1 MTGGRTIV
9 FVHGKGG
16 FESRQAWLGPL
27 NTGLSALGYP
37 VIGAH
42 GDRIIEADYLV
53 ALLAGDDGHTPG
65 VEWTKPPAR
74 ARHDTWADFLVRRE
88 ALAEAIEQ
96 SRNTPGPVHAGLFSG
111 TPLPDS
117 IAGTMEGVATY
128 RSSSRHRHA
137 AWRAMLAC
145 LPETGR
151 VTVVAHSLGSILMID
166 LLTRLPPGLQV
177 DLLLTIGSP
186 MGVKGLRSHHGGI
199 ETAGGFPA
207 DRVLRWLNVYDPGD
221 IITVGR
227 GASPFFQ
234 AALDAPVRT
243 GGSHSL
249 VGYMSH
255 PVIAAAVGHAMFS
268 EPGQAVVDAPM
279 SPPRVDGQG
288 VPSRR
293 LDPRWD
299 PLLLRFAYTQQLWA
313 TCDTGKWGF
322 RRRIDAAR
330 RILARR
336 TIEDI
341 ATRHA
346 SQPADVSELSP
357 LHPSRA
363 PTQED
368 LLVHA
373 AGLVRGQMS
382 DAQLVVA
389 AVDFLLAPTLPPFD
403 LDIADR
409 HAHEALAALLAN
421 VRRASPANPAP
432 SATSAP
438 SSTPAPSAQDVSE
451 AVIASVRDS
460 KAALSESG
468 FPWGPVLITAGI
480 GLLAA
485 TGVGLAVA
493 APAGLAG
500 AAAIASTL
508 ATFGPGGMVGGI
520 ATLTALTGA
529 ATAMTS
535 LGVVVELTPSDPR
548 YEQVRD
554 AMAVQLA
561 EQSAPQ
567 LRTSVA
573 GMLAVLGAQRRL
585 GLPSDAANI
594 EELLLRTESLVQHE
608 RGLHAEIAPGR
619 PGTKEWRTKASILGK
634 ALGSLDRN
642 ADALGLPAAPRAVI
656 RREIEQG

>member
-1 MTGGRTIV
+1 MTEGRTIV

-16 FESRQAWLGPL
+16 VESRQAWLGPL
-27 NTGLSALGYP
+27 NTGLSTLGYP
-37 VIGAH
+37 VIGSPE
-42 GDRIIEADYLV
+42 DRVIEPDYLPS
-53 ALLAGDDGHTPG
+53 LIAGDEGHTPG
-65 VEWTKPPAR
+65 IEWTPPPAR
-74 ARHDTWADFLVRRE
+74 IRHDNWADCLVRRE
-88 ALAEAIEQ
+88 ALAEAIER
-96 SRNTPGPVHAGLFSG
+96 SRNTPGPVHAGPFSD

-117 IAGTMEGVATY
+117 IAGTMEAVATY

-137 AWRAMLAC
+137 AWRAVLAC

-151 VTVVAHSLGSILMID
+151 ITVVAHSLGSILMLD
-166 LLTRLPPGLQV
+166 LLTRLPPGLQI

-199 ETAGGFPA
+199 DTSGGFPA

-234 AALDAPVRT
+234 AALDAPVST

-255 PVIAAAVGHAMFS
+255 PVVTAAVGHVMFDEAAEQS
-268 EPGQAVVDAPM
+268 A
-279 SPPRVDGQG
+279 PRVQSQG

-299 PLLLRFAYTQQLWA
+299 PLLLRFAFTQQLWV

-336 TIEDI
+336 TIDDI
-341 ATRHA
+341 AARHA
-346 SQPADVSELSP
+346 VQPVDTGEFSP

-363 PTQED
+363 PSQQD
-368 LLVHA
+368 LLIHA
-373 AGLVRGQMS
+373 VGLVRGQLS

-389 AVDFLLAPTLPPFD
+389 AVDFLLAPALPPFD

-409 HAHEALAALLAN
+409 HAHMALEALLER
-421 VRRASPANPAP
+421 VRRSSP
-432 SATSAP
+432 TDVE
-438 SSTPAPSAQDVSE
+438 PSAQEV
-451 AVIASVRDS
+451 AQVVIAAVRDS

-493 APAGLAG
+493 APVGLAG

-529 ATAMTS
+529 ATVMTS
-535 LGVVVELTPSDPR
+535 LGVAVELAPSDPR
-548 YEQVRD
+548 HEQVRD
-554 AMAVQLA
+554 AMALQLA

-573 GMLAVLGAQRRL
+573 GMLAVLQAQRRL
-585 GLPSDAANI
+585 ELPSDAASI
-594 EELLLRTESLVQHE
+594 EELLLRTESVVHHE

-619 PGTKEWRTKASILGK
+619 PGTKEWRTKATILGK
-634 ALGSLDRN
+634 ALASLERD
-642 ADALGLPAAPRAVI
+642 AKALGLPAAPRDVI
-656 RREIEQG
+656 RHEIEQG

>member
-1 MTGGRTIV
+1 M
-9 FVHGKGG
+9 HGKGG
-16 FESRQAWLGPL
+16 FESRPTWLGPL

-42 GDRIIEADYLV
+42 GDRIIEADYLP
-53 ALLAGDDGHTPG
+53 ALLAGDEGHTPG
-65 VEWTKPPAR
+65 IEWTAPSAR
-74 ARHDTWADFLVRRE
+74 SRHDHWADYLVRRE
-88 ALAEAIEQ
+88 ALAEAIER
-96 SRNTPGPVHAGLFSG
+96 SRNAPGLVHAGLLSD

-117 IAGTMEGVATY
+117 IAGTMEAVATY
-128 RSSSRHRHA
+128 RNSGRHRHA
-137 AWRAMLAC
+137 AWRAVLAC
-145 LPETGR
+145 LPEAGR

-166 LLTRLPPGLQV
+166 LLTRLPPRLQI
-177 DLLLTIGSP
+177 DLLVTIGSP

-199 ETAGGFPA
+199 ETVEGFPA
-207 DRVLRWLNVYDPGD
+207 DRVLRWLNVFDPGD

-234 AALDAPVRT
+234 AALDAPVST

-255 PVIAAAVGHAMFS
+255 PVVAAAVGHAMFS
-268 EPGQAVVDAPM
+268 DAIEDAGGSRPPGDVL
-279 SPPRVDGQG
+279 G

-313 TCDTGKWGF
+313 TCDASKWGF

-336 TIEDI
+336 TIDDI
-341 ATRHA
+341 ASRHA
-346 SQPADVSELSP
+346 AEPAGSGESSP

-373 AGLVRGQMS
+373 VGLVRGQMS

-389 AVDFLLAPTLPPFD
+389 AVDFLLAPALPPFD
-403 LDIADR
+403 LNIADR
-409 HAHEALAALLAN
+409 HAHESLEALLGL
-421 VRRASPANPAP
+421 VRRTSPVNSELSEGPE
-432 SATSAP
+432 
-438 SSTPAPSAQDVSE
+438 PSAQEVAQ
-451 AVIASVRDS
+451 AVIAAVRGSRD
-460 KAALSESG
+460 ALSESG

-529 ATAMTS
+529 ATVMTS

-548 YEQVRD
+548 YERVRD
-554 AMAVQLA
+554 AMALQLA
-561 EQSAPQ
+561 EQSAPA

-585 GLPSDAANI
+585 GLPSDASNI
-594 EELLLRTESLVQHE
+594 EELLLRTESIVQHE

-619 PGTKEWRTKASILGK
+619 PGTKEWRVKATILGK
-634 ALGSLDRN
+634 ALASLQRDT
-642 ADALGLPAAPRAVI
+642 DALGPAAAARVVV
-656 RREIEQG
+656 RTEIEQG

>member
-16 FESRQAWLGPL
+16 FESRQAWLSPL
-27 NTGLSALGYP
+27 NSGLSALGYP

-53 ALLAGDDGHTPG
+53 ALLAGDEGHTPG
-65 VEWTKPPAR
+65 VEWTPPPAR
-74 ARHDTWADFLVRRE
+74 LRHDHWADYLVRRE
-88 ALAEAIEQ
+88 ALAEAIER
-96 SRNTPGPVHAGLFSG
+96 SRNVPGPVHAGILSD

-117 IAGTMEGVATY
+117 IAGTMEAVATY

-137 AWRAMLAC
+137 AWRAVLAC

-151 VTVVAHSLGSILMID
+151 ITVVAHSLGSILMID
-166 LLTRLPPGLQV
+166 LLTRLPPALQI

-227 GASPFFQ
+227 GASPYFQ

-268 EPGQAVVDAPM
+268 EGAEPSA
-279 SPPRVDGQG
+279 PRVDAQG

-336 TIEDI
+336 TIDDI
-341 ATRHA
+341 ASRHA
-346 SQPADVSELSP
+346 AQPATAGEPSP

-373 AGLVRGQMS
+373 VGLVRGQLS

-389 AVDFLLAPTLPPFD
+389 AVDFLLAPALPPFD

-421 VRRASPANPAP
+421 VRRTSPAN
-432 SATSAP
+432 
-438 SSTPAPSAQDVSE
+438 PAPSAQDVSE

-554 AMAVQLA
+554 AMALQLA

>member
-16 FESRQAWLGPL
+16 FESRQAWLSPL
-27 NTGLSALGYP
+27 NSGLSALGYP

-42 GDRIIEADYLV
+42 GDRIIEADYLL
-53 ALLAGDDGHTPG
+53 ALLAGDEGHTPG
-65 VEWTKPPAR
+65 VEWTQPPAR
-74 ARHDTWADFLVRRE
+74 FRHDSWADYLVRRE
-88 ALAEAIEQ
+88 ALAEAIER
-96 SRNTPGPVHAGLFSG
+96 SRNVPGPVHAGILSD

-117 IAGTMEGVATY
+117 IAGTMEAVATY

-137 AWRAMLAC
+137 AWRAVLAC

-151 VTVVAHSLGSILMID
+151 ITVVAHSLGSILMID
-166 LLTRLPPGLQV
+166 LLTRLPPALQI

-227 GASPFFQ
+227 GASPYFQ

-268 EPGQAVVDAPM
+268 EGAEPSA
-279 SPPRVDGQG
+279 PRVDAQG

-336 TIEDI
+336 TIDDI
-341 ATRHA
+341 ASRHA
-346 SQPADVSELSP
+346 AQPANAAEPSP

-373 AGLVRGQMS
+373 VGLVRGQLS

-389 AVDFLLAPTLPPFD
+389 AVDFLLAPALPPFD

-421 VRRASPANPAP
+421 VRRTSPAN
-432 SATSAP
+432 
-438 SSTPAPSAQDVSE
+438 PAPSAQDVSE

-554 AMAVQLA
+554 AMALQLA

>member
-1 MTGGRTIV
+1 
-9 FVHGKGG
+9 
-16 FESRQAWLGPL
+16 
-27 NTGLSALGYP
+27 
-37 VIGAH
+37 
-42 GDRIIEADYLV
+42 
-53 ALLAGDDGHTPG
+53 
-65 VEWTKPPAR
+65 
-74 ARHDTWADFLVRRE
+74 
-88 ALAEAIEQ
+88 
-96 SRNTPGPVHAGLFSG
+96 
-111 TPLPDS
+111 
-117 IAGTMEGVATY
+117 
-128 RSSSRHRHA
+128 
-137 AWRAMLAC
+137 
-145 LPETGR
+145 
-151 VTVVAHSLGSILMID
+151 
-166 LLTRLPPGLQV
+166 
-177 DLLLTIGSP
+177 
-186 MGVKGLRSHHGGI
+186 
-199 ETAGGFPA
+199 
-207 DRVLRWLNVYDPGD
+207 
-221 IITVGR
+221 
-227 GASPFFQ
+227 
-234 AALDAPVRT
+234 
-243 GGSHSL
+243 
-249 VGYMSH
+249 MSH
-255 PVIAAAVGHAMFS
+255 PVLAAAVGHAMFS
-268 EPGQAVVDAPM
+268 EPGQAVDDAPM
-279 SPPRVDGQG
+279 SPPRVEGQG

-389 AVDFLLAPTLPPFD
+389 AVDFLLAPPLPPFD
-403 LDIADR
+403 LDLADR

-432 SATSAP
+432 SSTSAP

-554 AMAVQLA
+554 AMALQLA

-656 RREIEQG
+656 RRGIEQG

>member
-16 FESRQAWLGPL
+16 FESRQAWLSPL
-27 NTGLSALGYP
+27 NSGLSALGYP

-53 ALLAGDDGHTPG
+53 ALLAGDEGHTPG
-65 VEWTKPPAR
+65 VEWTPPPAR
-74 ARHDTWADFLVRRE
+74 LRHDHWADYLVRRE
-88 ALAEAIEQ
+88 ALAEAIER
-96 SRNTPGPVHAGLFSG
+96 SRNVPGPVHAGILSD

-117 IAGTMEGVATY
+117 IAGTMEAVATY

-137 AWRAMLAC
+137 AWRAVLAC

-151 VTVVAHSLGSILMID
+151 ITVVAHSLGSILMID
-166 LLTRLPPGLQV
+166 LLTRLPPALQI

-227 GASPFFQ
+227 GASPYFQ

-268 EPGQAVVDAPM
+268 EGAETSA
-279 SPPRVDGQG
+279 PRVDAQG

-336 TIEDI
+336 TIDDI
-341 ATRHA
+341 ASRHA
-346 SQPADVSELSP
+346 AQPATAGEPSP

-373 AGLVRGQMS
+373 VGLVRGQLS

-389 AVDFLLAPTLPPFD
+389 AVDFLLAPALPPFD

-421 VRRASPANPAP
+421 VRRTSPAN
-432 SATSAP
+432 
-438 SSTPAPSAQDVSE
+438 PAPSAQDVSE

-554 AMAVQLA
+554 AMALQLA

>member
-16 FESRQAWLGPL
+16 FESRQAWLSPL
-27 NTGLSALGYP
+27 NSGLSALGYP

-42 GDRIIEADYLV
+42 GDRIIEADYLL
-53 ALLAGDDGHTPG
+53 ALLAGDEGHTPG
-65 VEWTKPPAR
+65 VEWTQPPAR
-74 ARHDTWADFLVRRE
+74 FRHDSWADYLVRRE
-88 ALAEAIEQ
+88 ALAEAIER
-96 SRNTPGPVHAGLFSG
+96 SRNVPGPVHAGILSD

-117 IAGTMEGVATY
+117 IAGTMEAVATY

-137 AWRAMLAC
+137 TWRAVLAC

-151 VTVVAHSLGSILMID
+151 ITVVAHSLGSILMIE
-166 LLTRLPPGLQV
+166 LLTRLPPALQI

-227 GASPFFQ
+227 GASPYFQ

-268 EPGQAVVDAPM
+268 EGAEPSA
-279 SPPRVDGQG
+279 PRVDAQG

-336 TIEDI
+336 TIDDI
-341 ATRHA
+341 ASRHA
-346 SQPADVSELSP
+346 AQPANAGEPSP

-373 AGLVRGQMS
+373 AGLVRGQLS

-389 AVDFLLAPTLPPFD
+389 AVDFLLAPALPPFD

-421 VRRASPANPAP
+421 VRRTSPAN
-432 SATSAP
+432 
-438 SSTPAPSAQDVSE
+438 PAPSAQDVSE

-554 AMAVQLA
+554 AMALQLA

>member
-16 FESRQAWLGPL
+16 FESRQAWLSPL
-27 NTGLSALGYP
+27 NSGLSALGYP

-53 ALLAGDDGHTPG
+53 ALLAGEEGHTPG
-65 VEWTKPPAR
+65 VEWTPPPAR
-74 ARHDTWADFLVRRE
+74 LRHDHWADYLVRRE
-88 ALAEAIEQ
+88 ALAEAIER
-96 SRNTPGPVHAGLFSG
+96 SRNVPGPVHAGILSD

-117 IAGTMEGVATY
+117 IAGTMEAVATY

-137 AWRAMLAC
+137 AWRAVLAC

-151 VTVVAHSLGSILMID
+151 ITVVAHSLGSILMID
-166 LLTRLPPGLQV
+166 LLTRLPPALQI

-227 GASPFFQ
+227 GASPYFQ

-268 EPGQAVVDAPM
+268 EGAEPSA
-279 SPPRVDGQG
+279 PRVDAQG

-336 TIEDI
+336 TIDDI
-341 ATRHA
+341 ASRHA
-346 SQPADVSELSP
+346 AQPATAGEPSP

-373 AGLVRGQMS
+373 VGLVRGQLS

-389 AVDFLLAPTLPPFD
+389 AVDFLLAPALPPFD

-421 VRRASPANPAP
+421 VRRTSPAN
-432 SATSAP
+432 
-438 SSTPAPSAQDVSE
+438 PAPSAQDVSE

-554 AMAVQLA
+554 AMALQLA